1 MKNTRMMQVKKV
13 LKYKYP
19 IEYELNPTEIEKGT
33 NWVTL
38 KLKNIG
44 NQTLKNLDAQLHSVD
59 TYNLSIFGS
68 WWSGTGQLITELRP
82 NKEVRLVFR
91 VNAIGSANIYATLK
105 GREDGKYFWWE
116 SSWTSLHF
124 HPREE

>member
-1 MKNTRMMQVKKV
+1 V

-19 IEYELNPTEIEKGT
+19 IEYEFDPTEIEKGT

-44 NQTLKNLDAQLHSVD
+44 NETLRDLDAQLHSKD
-59 TYNLSIFGS
+59 TYNLSVFGS
-68 WWSGTGQLITELRP
+68 WSYGAGQLITELGP

-91 VNAIGSANIYATLK
+91 LMQ
-105 GREDGKYFWWE
+105 
-116 SSWTSLHF
+116 
-124 HPREE
+124 